1 VPRLKVEGQLSL
13 VGGEQR
19 AENHSQLN
27 TALEIGRDLPDGQ
40 QVGERELALAA
51 GRVRA
56 DQPPLLQI
64 AQMIVGDR
72 RIEASNVARSVGPVR
87 R

>member
-1 VPRLKVEGQLSL
+1 VPGLKVEGQLPL

-19 AENHSQLN
+19 AENDPQLN
-27 TALEIGRDLPDGQ
+27 TVLEICRDLLDRQ
-40 QVGERELALAA
+40 QIAEREVTLAA

-72 RIEASNVARSVGPVR
+72 RVEASNVARGIGPVR